1 MNLNKVKSRG
11 LSTVVSVSVVSMV
24 TSPSLCASALDFSGG
39 YDEEKKVYYL
49 ISEGDREEFNSVLSF
64 VFAFLRKIFAFDKK
78 VKEEEMNKKNSDNIS
93 VLSDMS
99 GDKVSVKEK
108 LPPGNTAD
116 VYKSVK
122 KLMGNLSEEYV
133 LQSERYMPIEWDKNF
148 KSNSGSYSCYFCTM
162 NRYESNKRNLH
173 VDTRVAK
180 VTIDEE
186 ELIVDYTVGGLDKI
200 VTVDFSEKDSLQKVT
215 DLLESVRLHKQLL
228 SGISDLGYKGAAIY
242 NKEDGTIKVCSDN
255 GEEWKVYADNYKEYC
270 IVEEMSI
277 SKYSFVTLRYKDGK
291 EVSYNLTDVNHSREL
306 QNVFEHSYF
315 VDVPKD
321 NSYKIEYSNFT
332 V

>member
-1 MNLNKVKSRG
+1 MSLNKIINRG
-11 LSTVVSVSVVSMV
+11 LSTIASVSVVNMV
-24 TSPSLCASALDFSGG
+24 LSPACANALNGG
-39 YDEEKKVYYL
+39 FDEEKKVYYL
-49 ISEGDREEFNSVLSF
+49 VSDGKREEFNSVLSF

-78 VKEEEMNKKNSDNIS
+78 VKEEKTNEKNSDDTS
-93 VLSDMS
+93 VLSDVP

-108 LPPGNTAD
+108 LSPGNTAD

-122 KLMGNLSEEYV
+122 KIMEKLSKEYVLKSEEYR
-133 LQSERYMPIEWDKNF
+133 SIKRDENF
-148 KSNSGSYSCYFCTM
+148 KNNSGSYSCYFCTM
-162 NRYESNKRNLH
+162 NRYESNKRNLY
-173 VDTRVAK
+173 VNTRVAK

-186 ELIVDYTVGGLDKI
+186 KLIVDYTVGGLDKI

-215 DLLESVRLHKQLL
+215 DLLESVRLHEQLL

-242 NKEDGTIKVCSDN
+242 NKEDGTIKVCADN
-255 GEEWKVYADNYKEYC
+255 GEEWKVYAGNYKEYC

-291 EVSYNLTDVNHSREL
+291 EVSYNLTDVDHSREL
-306 QNVFEHSYF
+306 QNVFEHSRF
-315 VDVPKD
+315 VDIPKD
-321 NSYKIEYSNFT
+321 SSYKIEHSNFT